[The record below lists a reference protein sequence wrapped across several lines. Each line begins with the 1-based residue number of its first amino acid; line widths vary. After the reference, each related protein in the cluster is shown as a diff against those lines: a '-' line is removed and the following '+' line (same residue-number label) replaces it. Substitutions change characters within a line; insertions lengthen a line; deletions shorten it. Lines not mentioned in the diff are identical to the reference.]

1 VARYGL
7 LVMSRSSVRFRP
19 AARPL
24 TGESCSRMRAG
35 LGRLESNVVRVG
47 AAVAPWLHPQYAAP
61 GGSAEHRGA
70 AQRVPMYAGIDSLT
84 GRRHYLKESIP
95 ACPSAHVGA
104 QKVMRR
110 LTNQVDERCN
120 LSDQRNGRPVA

>member
-1 VARYGL
+1 
-7 LVMSRSSVRFRP
+7 
-19 AARPL
+19 
-24 TGESCSRMRAG
+24 MRAG
-35 LGRLESNVVRVG
+35 LGRLESNVG
-47 AAVAPWLHPQYAAP
+47 ASGRCSRSMAAP
-61 GGSAEHRGA
+61 SVRRARRQRGSIEEPPSGA
-70 AQRVPMYAGIDSLT
+70 LRVPMYAGIDSLT

-120 LSDQRNGRPVA
+120 LSDQRNGHPVA